1 MTFITDTIAIG
12 NFIDAE
18 DRANREA
25 AGIRSILCL
34 NGLLQGCKP
43 EDCGVEALTCFKL
56 RDGPGN
62 DPWLFDRAVRIVGE
76 YALKHPRLL
85 VHCHAGRSR
94 SVMVVASHLVSQNAW
109 DLRQALAFIH
119 AKRPEIV
126 LPDELMS
133 TWDVNNVG
141 GIASANA
148 VVLGS
153 PSATARVS
161 LNVKCSL
168 PPTVCKV

>member
-18 DRANREA
+18 DRATREA

-43 EDCGVEALTCFKL
+43 ADCGVEALTCFNL
-56 RDGPGN
+56 TDGSGN
-62 DPWLFDRAVRIVGE
+62 DPWIFDRAVKIVSH
-76 YALKHPRLL
+76 YALQHPKLL

-94 SVMVVASHLVSQNAW
+94 SVMVVACHLVRQNAW

-119 AKRPEIV
+119 AKRPETV
-126 LPDELMS
+126 SPEELLS
-133 TWDVNNVG
+133 VWDVNNDG
-141 GIASANA
+141 RITS
-148 VVLGS
+148 
-153 PSATARVS
+153 
-161 LNVKCSL
+161 
-168 PPTVCKV
+168 

>member
-1 MTFITDTIAIG
+1 MTFITETIAIG
-12 NFIDAE
+12 NFVDAE
-18 DRANREA
+18 NRAAREA

-34 NGLLQGCKP
+34 NGYFYDCKP
-43 EDCGVEALTCFKL
+43 ADCGVEALTCFNF

-62 DPWLFDRAVRIVGE
+62 DPWLFDRAVKLVGE
-76 YALKHPRLL
+76 YAMKHPKLL

-94 SVMVVASHLVSQNAW
+94 SVMVVASHLVRQNSW

-133 TWDVNNVG
+133 TWDVNNEG
-141 GIASANA
+141 RIA
-148 VVLGS
+148 
-153 PSATARVS
+153 
-161 LNVKCSL
+161 
-168 PPTVCKV
+168 